1 MMRSS
6 TRPPGSTLTTSG
18 SPSVRS
24 LARNA
29 SYFTSFK
36 SGLAAAPPMVMP
48 GAFALSTFPFTF
60 AGADA
65 DGDAPVM
72 APGDMLPP
80 FLSSENLVGRRKAE
94 IGQHHD
100 HFLLVRLVAL
110 IADDQR
116 CRHQ

>member
-36 SGLAAAPPMVMP
+36 SGLAAMAPMVMP
-48 GAFALSTFPFTF
+48 GAIVIPFMPPD
-60 AGADA
+60 AGAD
-65 DGDAPVM
+65 GEAPVI

-80 FLSSENLVGRRKAE
+80 FLSPAKIWSGGVKLKSASITITSCWSGRSR
-94 IGQHHD
+94 
-100 HFLLVRLVAL
+100 
-110 IADDQR
+110 
-116 CRHQ
+116 